1 MKISYSFT
9 RKACY
14 IGYITQAAVNNF
26 APLLFAVFQKSFEL
40 SVAQI
45 GFLVAYN
52 FAVQAVV
59 DFLAAGFVDRIGVRR
74 CTVCA
79 HFLAAAG
86 LILMG
91 ILPFA
96 LNNSYAGLLA
106 VSTLCAAGGGL
117 IEVLISPIIESLPS
131 DNKSAGMSLLH
142 SFYCWGH
149 AGIILVSTLYFNI
162 FGIENWQY
170 LSFVWALVPFLNAFA
185 FIKCPLRPF
194 VQEGK
199 AAGIKKLAGQKLFI
213 LFLIMILCSGAAEQ
227 AISQWTSYFA
237 QNGLNIS
244 KTAGDLIGVC
254 LFALLMGTS
263 RALYVKISEK
273 ISLKKFIAL
282 CALLCTAGY
291 LAAVFSPIPLLSLL
305 ACGIC
310 GFSVGI
316 MWPGVYSLA
325 AEAFPSGGTAMFAM
339 LALAGDIGCSAGPAL
354 VGQVSQSSGS
364 LRTGILCAAIFP
376 LLLFVCVKLLSFS
389 VKKPMTRRKI

>member
-1 MKISYSFT
+1 MHISYSFT

-14 IGYITQAAVNNF
+14 IGYITQATVNNF
-26 APLLFAVFQKSFEL
+26 APLLFAVFQQSFGI

-52 FAVQAVV
+52 FAVQAIV
-59 DFLAAGFVDRIGVRR
+59 DFLAAGFVDRIGVRI
-74 CTVCA
+74 CTVFA
-79 HFLAAAG
+79 HFFAAVG
-86 LILMG
+86 LVLMG
-91 ILPFA
+91 ILPFV
-96 LNNSYAGLLA
+96 LDNGYIGLLTASTFCA
-106 VSTLCAAGGGL
+106 VGGGL
-117 IEVLISPIIESLPS
+117 IEVLVSPIIESLPS

-170 LSFVWALVPFLNAFA
+170 LSFVWALIPFLNAFA
-185 FIKCPLRPF
+185 FMSCPLCPF
-194 VQEGK
+194 VSEGK
-199 AAGIKKLAGQKLFI
+199 PAGIKKLAVQKLFI
-213 LFLIMILCSGAAEQ
+213 LFLIMMICSGAAEQ

-237 QNGLNIS
+237 QNGLNVS

-263 RALYVKISEK
+263 RALYVKVSQR
-273 ISLKKFIAL
+273 ISLKKCIAF

-291 LAAVFSPIPLLSLL
+291 LATVFSPMPLISLF

-316 MWPGVYSLA
+316 MWPGVFSLA
-325 AEAFPSGGTAMFAM
+325 AESFPSGGTALFAL
-339 LALAGDIGCSAGPAL
+339 LALAGDIGCSSGPAL
-354 VGQVSQSSGS
+354 VGQVSQSSGN
-364 LRTGILCAAIFP
+364 LRIGILCAAVFP
-376 LLLFVCVKLLSFS
+376 VLLFICISLMSS
-389 VKKPMTRRKI
+389 ASKKASSKA

>member
-1 MKISYSFT
+1 MKFSYSFT

-14 IGYITQAAVNNF
+14 TGYITQAVVNNF
-26 APLLFAVFQKSFEL
+26 APLLFAVFQKSFDL

-52 FAVQAVV
+52 FAVQAAV
-59 DFLAAGFVDRIGVRR
+59 DFLAAGFVDKIGVRR
-74 CTVCA
+74 CTVFA
-79 HFLAAAG
+79 HFVTSAG

-96 LNNSYAGLLA
+96 LNNGYAGLLIA
-106 VSTLCAAGGGL
+106 STLCAVGGGL
-117 IEVLISPIIESLPS
+117 IEVLISPIIEALPS
-131 DNKSAGMSLLH
+131 GNKSAGMSLLH

-170 LSFVWALVPFLNAFA
+170 LSFTWAIVPFLNAFA
-185 FIKCPLRPF
+185 FIRCPLCPL
-194 VQEGK
+194 VEEGK
-199 AAGIKKLAGQKLFI
+199 AVGIKKLAARKLFM
-213 LFLIMILCSGAAEQ
+213 LFLLMMLCSGAAEQ

-237 QNGLNIS
+237 QNGLHIS

-273 ISLKKFIAL
+273 IPLKKFIAL
-282 CALLCTAGY
+282 CALLCMSGY
-291 LAAVFSPIPLLSLL
+291 LAAVFSPVPVLSLI

-316 MWPGVYSLA
+316 MWPGVYSLTA
-325 AEAFPSGGTAMFAM
+325 QAFPSGGTAMFAL

-354 VGQVSQSSGS
+354 VGQVSQLSGS
-364 LRTGILCAAIFP
+364 LKTGILCAAVFP
-376 LLLFVCVKLLSFS
+376 LLLYICVKVIS
-389 VKKPMTRRKI
+389 VHEKKAMIKA